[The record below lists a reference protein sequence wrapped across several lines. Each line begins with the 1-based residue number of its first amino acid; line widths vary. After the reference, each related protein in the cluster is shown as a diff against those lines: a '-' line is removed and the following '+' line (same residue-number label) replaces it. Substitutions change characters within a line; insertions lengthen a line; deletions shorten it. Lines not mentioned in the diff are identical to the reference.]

1 MPFDSEGN
9 FSRLHNWEDDRI
21 NDIDIVTD
29 HMDEEDNNFAD
40 GLSQCF
46 LKNGLAPMQGDI
58 NVNHFKIRN
67 LANASSST
75 DAINKSQ
82 LDALQTIITPCLVPT
97 GTILPFAGTTA
108 PSGYLLCDGSA
119 ISRTTYADLFAVI
132 GTIYGTGDG
141 STTFNVPDGADR
153 SLWGNTQGYV
163 ESGLP
168 DHNHMVTYN
177 GATTSGSGWGTGN
190 CAVLSSQSATTSNA
204 SVSNNIYG
212 KTTFVRPQS
221 IGVYYII
228 KY

>member
-40 GLSQCF
+40 GLSECF
-46 LKNGLAPMQGDI
+46 LKSGLSKMQGNI
-58 NVNHFKIRN
+58 NVNNNKVVN
-67 LANASSST
+67 VANGTVGT
-75 DAINKSQ
+75 DAVNKSQ
-82 LDALQTIITPCLVPT
+82 LDAAQSALTLPAGV
-97 GTILPFAGTTA
+97 ILPYGGTEA
-108 PSGYLLCDGSA
+108 PSGFLICDGSA
-119 ISRTTYADLFAVI
+119 ISRTTYAALFNAI
-132 GTIYGTGDG
+132 GTAYGEGDG
-141 STTFNVPDGADR
+141 STTFNIPNGADR

-168 DHNHMVTYN
+168 DHNHSVTYN
-177 GATTSGSGWGTGN
+177 GARQDVYGWGSGSD
-190 CAVLSSQSATTSNA
+190 ARAQSYTATTTNASASNA
-204 SVSNNIYG
+204 IYG
-212 KTTFVRPQS
+212 KTNFVRPQS

>member
-46 LKNGLAPMQGDI
+46 LRDGTSKMQGNI
-58 NVNHFKIRN
+58 NVNSFKIIN
-67 LANASSST
+67 VANGASAG
-75 DAINKSQ
+75 DAVNKSQ
-82 LDALQTIITPCLVPT
+82 LDAAQTALTLPAGV
-97 GTILPFAGTTA
+97 ILPYGGTEA
-108 PSGYLLCDGSA
+108 PSGFLICDGSA
-119 ISRTTYADLFAVI
+119 ISRTTYAALFNAI
-132 GTIYGTGDG
+132 GTAYGEGDG
-141 STTFNVPDGADR
+141 STTFNIPNGADR

-168 DHNHMVTYN
+168 DHNHSVTYN
-177 GATTSGSGWGTGN
+177 GAVASDNGWGSGGDAKKST
-190 CAVLSSQSATTSNA
+190 QTATTTNA
-204 SVSNNIYG
+204 SSSNSIYG
-212 KTTFVRPQS
+212 RTAFVRPQS